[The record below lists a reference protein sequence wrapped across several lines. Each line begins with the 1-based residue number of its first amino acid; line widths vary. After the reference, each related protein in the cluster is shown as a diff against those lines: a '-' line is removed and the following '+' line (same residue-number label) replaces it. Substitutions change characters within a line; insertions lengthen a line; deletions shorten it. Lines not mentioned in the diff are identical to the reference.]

1 MSHATLIN
9 QTATFGF
16 QDEEAYFMERM
27 ALAGIEPMPKII
39 NNDTPAAERH
49 KTYLEGGERPEKMTR
64 GVHLKH
70 ASSPLHH
77 APQTLFVECSCFL

>member
-1 MSHATLIN
+1 
-9 QTATFGF
+9 
-16 QDEEAYFMERM
+16 MERM